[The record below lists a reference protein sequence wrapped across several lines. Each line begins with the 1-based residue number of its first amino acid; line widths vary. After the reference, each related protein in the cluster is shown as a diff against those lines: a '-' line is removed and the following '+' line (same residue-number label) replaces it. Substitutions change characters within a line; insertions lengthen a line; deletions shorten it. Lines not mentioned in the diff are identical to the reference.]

1 MVSLGK
7 ILALDYGLRRIG
19 LAITDSQQSMVFP
32 RPVMENRGEA
42 YVIEQLRKMILEEGI
57 TALVLGYPY
66 DDRHVETSQ
75 TGKMKV
81 IGERLSQALSIPVF
95 YEDEKYTT
103 AQAEA
108 LLDSYGYD
116 FKEKK
121 LHRDSIAAM
130 LILQSYLERV

>member
-1 MVSLGK
+1 MGNRGK

-19 LAITDSQQSMVFP
+19 LAITDSDRTMVFP
-32 RPVMENRGEA
+32 RPLIENKSEV
-42 YVIEQLRKMILEEGI
+42 YVVSQLKELIVEEGI
-57 TALVLGYPY
+57 VMIVLGLPY

-75 TGKMKV
+75 T
-81 IGERLSQALSIPVF
+81 ERMRIVGARLTESLVLPVF
-95 YEDEKYTT
+95 FEDEKYTT
-103 AQAEA
+103 AEADA

-121 LHRDSIAAM
+121 LQRDSIAAM